1 MKAFNLHLID
11 NLPKGNITMG
21 KNEIAPFPLM
31 DKDSAPVKSHSYLT
45 KAKENFG
52 LIPNVEKVMAQAP
65 ALLASYMNAWD
76 EFNESSLSEIERQ
89 IVYQT
94 ANFENNCQYCTPWH
108 TILSEN
114 AGMAEQD
121 VESLRCG
128 APLLDKKH
136 ESLRIF
142 TRELIRTQGSIEP
155 NALKAF
161 FNVGYS
167 EQQAMEVIL
176 GLSIKTMS
184 NYTNSIAQTPLDDEA
199 MTKKWVKPSLR
210 A

>member
-1 MKAFNLHLID
+1 MMSKY
-11 NLPKGNITMG
+11 GV
-21 KNEIAPFPLM
+21 APFPLM
-31 DKDSAPVKSHSYLT
+31 DENYAPDKSIPFLA
-45 KAKENFG
+45 KAKATFG
-52 LIPNVEKVMAQAP
+52 LIPNIEKVMAQAP
-65 ALLASYMNAWD
+65 SLLASYMYAWD
-76 EFNESSLSEIERQ
+76 EFNETSLSEVERQ

-108 TILSEN
+108 TILSEKS
-114 AGMAEQD
+114 GMAEQD

-128 APLLDKKH
+128 SSLLDQKH

-142 TRELIRTQGSIEP
+142 TRDLVRTKGSIEP
-155 NALKAF
+155 CVLKAF
-161 FNVGYS
+161 FDGGYG

-176 GLSIKTMS
+176 GLSIKTMN

-199 MTKKWVKPSLR
+199 MRKKWVKPSLR

>member
-1 MKAFNLHLID
+1 MSKHD
-11 NLPKGNITMG
+11 
-21 KNEIAPFPLM
+21 IAPFPLM
-31 DKDSAPVKSHSYLT
+31 GEDSAPVKSQPYLA
-45 KAKENFG
+45 KAKAAFG
-52 LIPNVEKVMAQAP
+52 MIPNLEKIMAQAP

-76 EFNESSLSEIERQ
+76 EFNQTSLSEIERQ

-94 ANFENNCQYCTPWH
+94 VNFENNCQYCTPWH

-114 AGMAEQD
+114 AGMTEQD

-128 APLLDKKH
+128 APLLDQKH
-136 ESLRIF
+136 ESLKIF
-142 TRELIRTQGSIEP
+142 VRELVRTQGSIEP
-155 NALKAF
+155 SALKAF
-161 FNVGYS
+161 FNGGYN

-184 NYTNSIAQTPLDDEA
+184 NYTNSVAQTPLDDEA
-199 MTKKWVKPSLR
+199 KIKKWAKPSLR